1 MESPSTDAQLVVAAL
16 SGRLSAFEAL
26 VVRHQDLLYLQAL
39 SYLRAE
45 EDARDALQ
53 DAFLKAFRQLGTL
66 KEPSRFPAWVGRIL
80 RNVCLNRLRE
90 DRRRRAM
97 AESAAGQANPEEH
110 AEPAVIRR
118 AAFQELFAKL
128 PEKSVRAFTLHYLEG
143 RSIEDVALLTET
155 TPSGV
160 KQRLYRAR
168 RQLQEEVTRMAR
180 DAGSRQ
186 DLPEGFAART
196 IVRLL
201 EQGRKDRL
209 FMKLDEAR
217 TRFREALEVCP
228 DHPEALVELGVTCD
242 PIEGPSEDEAATIQR
257 AAPAAPES
265 IEAALAVTTM
275 WSGDREKQAAAI
287 EKCLDL
293 CSRRLGRDPDNLV
306 ALTARA
312 QMFLWKGDFEEMEEA
327 ARQAAAAA
335 PEDQQC
341 LNYLALSLARQDR
354 WDEAY
359 PVYEEIYGLNGKT
372 VWAYVALRQMG
383 TCLAFHRGDWAGAVK
398 VQEKVWDL
406 TGRPNEAGN
415 LIYFYG
421 RAGMVEKAK
430 ALFREVE
437 DHPHPARVYEIVGKA
452 KIEEPGAD
460 SVVPCLSPVQ
470 SGSVDSPV

>member
-1 MESPSTDAQLVVAAL
+1 MESPSTDAQLIAAAL

-26 VVRHQDLLYLQAL
+26 VVRHQDRLYLQAL
-39 SYLRAE
+39 SYLRVRE
-45 EDARDALQ
+45 ESQDALQ
-53 DAFLKAFRQLGTL
+53 DAFLKAFRQLETL
-66 KEPSRFPAWVGRIL
+66 KEPSRFPAWVGQIL

-90 DRRRRAM
+90 DRRRRA
-97 AESAAGQANPEEH
+97 ASESAAAQTDLQEH
-110 AEPAVIRR
+110 PEPAVIRR
-118 AAFQELFAKL
+118 AAFQELFSRL

-143 RSIEDVALLTET
+143 RSIQDVALRTGT
-155 TPSGV
+155 TPAGV

-196 IVRLL
+196 IARLL

-209 FMKLDEAR
+209 YMRMNHAR
-217 TRFREALEVCP
+217 ARFREALEVCP
-228 DHPEALVELGVTCD
+228 DHPEALMELGRTYD
-242 PIEGPSEDEAATIQR
+242 PIEGPSREEEATLRR
-257 AAPAAPES
+257 AAQAAPES
-265 IEAALAVTTM
+265 IEVALEFTAM
-275 WSGDREKQAAAI
+275 WSGERERQAAAI

-293 CSRRLGRDPDNLV
+293 CGRRLERDPDNLV
-306 ALTARA
+306 ALTATA
-312 QMFLWKGDFEEMEEA
+312 QMLLWKGDFEEMEEVS
-327 ARQAAAAA
+327 RHAAAAA
-335 PEDQQC
+335 PEDQRC

-359 PVYEEIYGLNGKT
+359 PVYGKIYELDRKT

-383 TCLAFHRGDWAGAVK
+383 TCLGFHRGDWSGAVK

-421 RAGMVEKAK
+421 RAGMAEKAR

-437 DHPHPARVYEIVGKA
+437 DYPHPARVYEAVGKA
-452 KIEEPGAD
+452 KG
-460 SVVPCLSPVQ
+460 
-470 SGSVDSPV
+470 

>member
-1 MESPSTDAQLVVAAL
+1 MESPSTDAQLIAAAL

-26 VVRHQDLLYLQAL
+26 VVRHQDRLYLQAL
-39 SYLRAE
+39 SYLRGRDEAQ
-45 EDARDALQ
+45 DALQ
-53 DAFLKAFRQLGTL
+53 DAFLKAFRQLETL

-97 AESAAGQANPEEH
+97 EESAAAQTDLEEYP
-110 AEPAVIRR
+110 EPAVIRR
-118 AAFQELFAKL
+118 AAFQELFSRL
-128 PEKSVRAFTLHYLEG
+128 PEKSARAFALHYLEG
-143 RSIEDVALLTET
+143 RSIQDVALRTGT
-155 TPSGV
+155 TPAGV

-168 RQLQEEVTRMAR
+168 RQLQKEVTRMAR

-196 IVRLL
+196 IARLL

-209 FMKLDEAR
+209 YMKMNDAR
-217 TRFREALEVCP
+217 ARFREALEVSP
-228 DHPEALVELGVTCD
+228 DHPEALMELGRTYD
-242 PIEGPSEDEAATIQR
+242 PIEGPSREEAATIQR
-257 AAPAAPES
+257 AAQAAPES
-265 IEAALAVTTM
+265 IEVALELTAM

-293 CSRRLGRDPDNLV
+293 CRRRLERDPDNLV
-306 ALTARA
+306 ALTATA
-312 QMFLWKGDFEEMEEA
+312 QMLLWKGDFEEMEEV

-335 PEDQQC
+335 PEDQRC

-359 PVYEEIYGLNGKT
+359 PVYGKIYELDRKT

-383 TCLAFHRGDWAGAVK
+383 TCLGFHRGDWSGAVK

-421 RAGMVEKAK
+421 RAGMAEKARV
-430 ALFREVE
+430 LFREVE
-437 DHPHPARVYEIVGKA
+437 DYPHPARVYEAVGKA
-452 KIEEPGAD
+452 KG
-460 SVVPCLSPVQ
+460 
-470 SGSVDSPV
+470 

>member
-1 MESPSTDAQLVVAAL
+1 MESPSTDAQLVAAAL

-26 VVRHQDLLYLQAL
+26 VLRHQDRLYMQAL
-39 SYLRAE
+39 SYLGGE
-45 EDARDALQ
+45 EEARDALQ
-53 DAFLKAFRQLGTL
+53 DAFLKAFSQLETL
-66 KEPSRFPAWVGRIL
+66 KEHSRFSAWVGRIL

-90 DRRRRAM
+90 DRRRRSM
-97 AESAAGQANPEEH
+97 AESAAAQTDPEEH
-110 AEPAVIRR
+110 PEPGVIRR
-118 AAFQELFAKL
+118 AAFQELFSKL

-143 RSIEDVALLTET
+143 RSIQDVALRTGT

-168 RQLQEEVTRMAR
+168 RQLQKEVTRMAR
-180 DAGSRQ
+180 DDGSRQ

-209 FMKLDEAR
+209 YMRMNDAR
-217 TRFREALEVCP
+217 ARFREALEVYP
-228 DHPEALVELGVTCD
+228 DHPEALMELGRTYD
-242 PIEGPSEDEAATIQR
+242 PIEGPSQEEMATLQR
-257 AAPAAPES
+257 AAQAAPES
-265 IEAALAVTTM
+265 IEVALEFTAM
-275 WSGDREKQAAAI
+275 WSDDRGKQAGAI

-293 CSRRLGRDPDNLV
+293 CRRRLEKDPDNLV

-312 QMFLWKGDFEEMEEA
+312 QMLLWKGDFREMEEV
-327 ARQAAAAA
+327 ARHAVAVA

-354 WDEAY
+354 WDEAF
-359 PVYEEIYGLNGKT
+359 PVYEKIFGLDGKT

-383 TCLAFHRGDWAGAVK
+383 TCLAFHRGDWSGAVK
-398 VQEKVWDL
+398 VQERVWDL

-421 RAGMVEKAK
+421 RAGMVEKAR
-430 ALFREVE
+430 ALFRKVE
-437 DHPHPARVYEIVGKA
+437 DYPHPARVYEVVGKA
-452 KIEEPGAD
+452 K
-460 SVVPCLSPVQ
+460 S
-470 SGSVDSPV
+470 

>member
-1 MESPSTDAQLVVAAL
+1 
-16 SGRLSAFEAL
+16 
-26 VVRHQDLLYLQAL
+26 
-39 SYLRAE
+39 
-45 EDARDALQ
+45 
-53 DAFLKAFRQLGTL
+53 
-66 KEPSRFPAWVGRIL
+66 
-80 RNVCLNRLRE
+80 
-90 DRRRRAM
+90 
-97 AESAAGQANPEEH
+97 
-110 AEPAVIRR
+110 
-118 AAFQELFAKL
+118 
-128 PEKSVRAFTLHYLEG
+128 
-143 RSIEDVALLTET
+143 
-155 TPSGV
+155 
-160 KQRLYRAR
+160 
-168 RQLQEEVTRMAR
+168 MAR

-196 IVRLL
+196 ISRLL

-217 TRFREALEVCP
+217 ARFREALEVCP

-242 PIEGPSEDEAATIQR
+242 PIKGPSEDEAATLQR
-257 AAPAAPES
+257 AAQAAPES
-265 IEAALAVTTM
+265 IEAALAVTAM

-293 CSRRLGRDPDNLV
+293 CSRRLERDPGNLV

-354 WDEAY
+354 WDEAF
-359 PVYEEIYGLNGKT
+359 PVYEEMYGLNGKT

-406 TGRPNEAGN
+406 TGRPERGRGTSSTSTAGRGWWKRRKRCS
-415 LIYFYG
+415 G
-421 RAGMVEKAK
+421 RSKITPIRLGFTKLSGK
-430 ALFREVE
+430 R
-437 DHPHPARVYEIVGKA
+437 RV
-452 KIEEPGAD
+452 EEPGAD

-470 SGSVDSPV
+470 AGSVDSPV